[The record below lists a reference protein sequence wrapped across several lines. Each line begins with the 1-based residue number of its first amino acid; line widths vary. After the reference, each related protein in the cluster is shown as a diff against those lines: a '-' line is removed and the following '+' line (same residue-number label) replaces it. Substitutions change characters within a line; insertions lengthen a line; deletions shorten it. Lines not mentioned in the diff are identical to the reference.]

1 MTALDFWRPV
11 EKRMG
16 KKLADM
22 NASIRN
28 GNVLVVSCQG
38 SHGGKGPCGG
48 YLRLPFTP
56 GLNSAPGAQPNS
68 KGFVWKKVRGESL
81 DDLTLEP
88 SFDAGECGHFF
99 VTDGEIR

>member
-1 MTALDFWRPV
+1 MTAVDFWKPV
-11 EKRMG
+11 EKRV

-22 NASIRN
+22 NASIRS

-38 SHGGKGPCGG
+38 NHGGKGSCGG

-56 GLNSAPGAQPNS
+56 GLNGAPGAQPNS
-68 KGFVWKKVRGESL
+68 KGFVWLRDLKGNTL
-81 DDLTLEP
+81 DTLTLTP
-88 SFDAGECGHFF
+88 SFDAGECGHFY